1 MILGGFRDTLAR
13 VRGVSLISGAN
24 LQGYFGGRNERRE
37 TDLVRSSEQKEER
50 FSADDGSIDVTEYT
64 DVQFHRR

>member
-13 VRGVSLISGAN
+13 VRGVSLISGSN

-37 TDLVRSSEQKEER
+37 TDLVRSREQKKER